1 MNITTI
7 EELNAEEAK
16 QHIGGVV
23 FVAILMIVGFVG
35 NLHVLIVYA
44 FFMKPSNHRIFI
56 LVLGTLDFITC
67 IIGMP
72 FIIVDLRNP
81 LTFTLSSAC
90 KILRFINYFI
100 CSASALTLII
110 IATDR
115 YRKICVPFGKQIT
128 QKVAS
133 LLCGLMLFVA
143 MLLSWPAPI
152 LFGIRRVET
161 GTNLTGTRCWT
172 EDKPNYDD
180 LQAYFNVVL
189 ILCVFIVFVVLVV
202 LYTLIGRVISKQ
214 NSFKRREN
222 GFKSPIPA
230 PSQTTRASSTS
241 ELSNVGDELPGNNT
255 RCVNFIYQGKM
266 EDEIRPKDLTTCDSN
281 VNKSSAATREPPT
294 HHEENNGYKDD
305 QSLKGYNRAKR
316 TALIFFLITV
326 IFFLSYFPHL
336 TLIII
341 DFVSEDFVQNLS
353 FHGKVFYNTFLWSF
367 FINNVANC
375 FVYSF
380 FDKKFRQ
387 EVKNVYRKFAFWKA
401 MA

>member
-1 MNITTI
+1 MNVTTI
-7 EELNAEEAK
+7 EDLNAEEAK
-16 QHIGGVV
+16 QNIGGVV

-81 LTFTLSSAC
+81 LESTLSSSAC
-90 KILRFINYFI
+90 KILRCNNYFI

-143 MLLSWPAPI
+143 MLLSWPALI
-152 LFGIRRVET
+152 LFGIRRVKV

-189 ILCVFIVFVVLVV
+189 IVCVFIAFVVLVV

-222 GFKSPIPA
+222 GFPSPIPA
-230 PSQTTRASSTS
+230 PTQATRASSTS
-241 ELSNVGDELPGNNT
+241 ELLN
-255 RCVNFIYQGKM
+255 VNFTYQGKQK
-266 EDEIRPKDLTTCDSN
+266 DEIRPKDLSTCDSN
-281 VNKSSAATREPPT
+281 VNKSSAAHREPPI
-294 HHEENNGYKDD
+294 HHRGNNGCRYG

-316 TALIFFLITV
+316 TALMFFLITV
-326 IFFLSYFPHL
+326 IFFLSYVTHL

-341 DFVSEDFVQNLS
+341 DFVNGNFVQNLS
-353 FHGKVFYNTFLWSF
+353 FIGKVLYKTFFWSF

-380 FDKKFRQ
+380 FDEKFRQ
-387 EVKNVYRKFAFWKA
+387 EVKKMYRKLAFCKA